1 MTRIVLSCLSF
12 ASLAALLTGCVPN
25 TEFKGSAH
33 FPGGAQACFAS
44 CQAQNMEMSG
54 FVMSGEFASSCV
66 CRPRPIA
73 PPAGPAPAVG
83 ALEQGSQ
90 AQADASDVAAV
101 TGVVMQK
108 RAADAA
114 AARNSQNTYHP
125 APATHY

>member
-1 MTRIVLSCLSF
+1 MTRIVLSFLSL
-12 ASLAALLTGCVPN
+12 ASLAALLTGCIPN

-44 CQAQNMEMSG
+44 CQTQNMEMSG

-66 CRPRPIA
+66 CRPRPVA

-83 ALEQGSQ
+83 AVQQGTQ
-90 AQADASDVAAV
+90 AEVDAADVAAL

-114 AARNSQNTYHP
+114 AAQNQQNSFHP
-125 APATHY
+125 APTTH